1 MTKEI
6 YEKVKEYTEQKVN
19 LSIINLL
26 FIIDLMLLFYFKKS
40 RKDYLVWNHIKYG
53 SILSDIGMKLYST
66 NDFRII
72 LGAMI
77 LGIIIIGVITD
88 KTKFFNRLPS
98 NDYSNNITIGYNPI
112 SAIYRLLYLIWHI
125 VYEVWIVF
133 FTILLLSGSN
143 KINFNFSTIPDNQI
157 ANYLLLCFNTVVIIF
172 LLIRSLFLTKFAT
185 RIQGQEINPYDSSR
199 YIILNQKDFNLNK
212 FFLIKDTMLDNP
224 MFYFV
229 KPQKQLSNLEEPCF
243 RDKYYIADYS
253 ENFEEIK
260 YEFESTND

>member
-98 NDYSNNITIGYNPI
+98 NG
-112 SAIYRLLYLIWHI
+112 
-125 VYEVWIVF
+125 
-133 FTILLLSGSN
+133 
-143 KINFNFSTIPDNQI
+143 
-157 ANYLLLCFNTVVIIF
+157 
-172 LLIRSLFLTKFAT
+172 LF
-185 RIQGQEINPYDSSR
+185 E
-199 YIILNQKDFNLNK
+199 
-212 FFLIKDTMLDNP
+212 
-224 MFYFV
+224 
-229 KPQKQLSNLEEPCF
+229 
-243 RDKYYIADYS
+243 
-253 ENFEEIK
+253 
-260 YEFESTND
+260 